1 VIGFFIDN
9 PSQIRN
15 KTKICAL
22 ALRQILV
29 MAYNFNGNLIE
40 GDTFATA
47 LNNRGLNYGDSIFE
61 SMRFA
66 FGRINFWE
74 DHYFRFM
81 ASMRLVRM
89 EIPLSFSPE
98 YLEEQVRK
106 TLKANKLESGA
117 ARVRLQAIRKS
128 GGLYAPQSNDV
139 DLLITVAPLADQA
152 YTLNEKGLNIDL
164 YKDFYLQKSM
174 LSNLKTGSSLFYVVA
189 SVFKQENGF
198 DECLLLNDAKELVE
212 AISANVFLVKDKTVY
227 TPPLSSGCLKGVMRK
242 QVLTLLPK
250 MEYTVVE
257 EPINPFELQR
267 VDEVFL
273 TNASKGIQWVGQ
285 YRKKSYTHALADA
298 LVKKLNVQAAL
309 G

>member
-1 VIGFFIDN
+1 MREIF
-9 PSQIRN
+9 
-15 KTKICAL
+15 A
-22 ALRQILV
+22 
-29 MAYNFNGNLIE
+29 MAYTFNGDIIE
-40 GDTFATA
+40 GETFTTEV
-47 LNNRGLNYGDSIFE
+47 NNRGLNYGDSIFE

-66 FGRINFWE
+66 HGRINFWE

-98 YLEEQVRK
+98 YLEEQVRN
-106 TLKANKLESGA
+106 TLKANGLETGA

-128 GGLYAPQSNDV
+128 GGLYAPAKNEV
-139 DLLITVAPLADQA
+139 DLLITVSPLSQPT
-152 YTLNEKGLNIDL
+152 YVLNEKGLEVDL

-189 SVFKQENGF
+189 SVYKQENGF

-227 TPPLSSGCLKGVMRK
+227 TPSLSSGCLKGVMRK
-242 QVLTLLPK
+242 QILALLPK
-250 MEYTVVE
+250 MGYTVKE
-257 EPINPFELQR
+257 EAINPFELHR

-273 TNASKGIQWVGQ
+273 SNASKGIQWVGQ

-298 LVKKLNVQAAL
+298 LIQKLNVQVAL